1 MKATGAQAI
10 VKSLQA
16 EGVEVVFG
24 YPGGVVLPLFDAL
37 YDADGIRTILTRHE
51 QGATH
56 AADAYARVSGRVGVV
71 AVTSGPGAANTVTGI
86 ANAYMDSVPL
96 VVITGQVATHV
107 LGTDAFQETDITG
120 ITIPIT
126 KHNYLVD
133 DAADIPEIMAEAF
146 HIASTGRPGPV
157 LIDVP
162 VDMFR
167 AEIAYRFPEH
177 ISLPGYK
184 PTVKGHVKQ
193 IKEAASLVSKARKP
207 LLYIGG
213 GVLASNAAKELKELA
228 ELMQLPVVS
237 TLMGKGAFPEDH
249 HLYVGMPGMHGGKF
263 TNYAITETDLLF
275 AIGVR
280 FDDRVTGKLATF
292 ATKAKVVH
300 VDVDPAEIGK
310 NRGVDVPIVG
320 DARSVIVGVVEELRK
335 MNAQPRTDA
344 WMRVIDDWRAR
355 FPFHYHASETSI
367 MPEYVVE
374 RVREL
379 TKDRPTIYCTEVGQN
394 QMWACQYL
402 RIREPRTWA
411 SSGGLGTMG
420 FGLPA
425 AIGAQLA
432 RPDHLVIDIAGD
444 GSIQMNSQELATAA
458 INKLPVKVVILNN
471 GYLGMVRQWQELFY
485 DRRYSSSTL
494 PQDCPDFVKL
504 AEAYGALGLRVT
516 TPAELDDALL
526 RAFEHDGP
534 AVVDVRVEREE
545 NVFPMVA
552 PGGSIDEMLGG
563 IPGGPVSEMLD
574 GELLEEV
581 WE

>member
-1 MKATGAQAI
+1 MRMTAAQAL
-10 VKSLQA
+10 VASLQA
-16 EGVEVVFG
+16 EGVEIVFG
-24 YPGGVVLPLFDAL
+24 YPGGVVLPIFDAL
-37 YDADGIRTILTRHE
+37 YEAEGIRTVLTRHE

-56 AADAYARVSGRVGVV
+56 AADGYARVTGKPGVV
-71 AVTSGPGAANTVTGI
+71 IVTSGPGAANTVTGI

-126 KHNYLVD
+126 KHNYLLD
-133 DAADIPEIMAEAF
+133 SAEDLPEVFAEAF
-146 HIASTGRPGPV
+146 HIATSGRPGPV
-157 LIDVP
+157 LIDIP
-162 VDMFR
+162 VDVAR
-167 AEIAYRFPEH
+167 GEISYKYPERVN
-177 ISLPGYK
+177 LPGYK
-184 PTVKGHVKQ
+184 PTVKGHAKQ
-193 IKEAASLVSKARKP
+193 IHQAAALIAKARKP
-207 LLYIGG
+207 LLYAGG
-213 GVLASNAAKELKELA
+213 GVLSSGAWKELKELA
-228 ELMQLPVVS
+228 ELMQLPVVT

-249 HLYVGMPGMHGGKF
+249 HLFVGMPGMHGGKF

-275 AIGVR
+275 GVGVR
-280 FDDRVTGKLATF
+280 FDDRVTGKLAAF

-300 VDVDPAEIGK
+300 IDVDPAEIGK
-310 NRGVDVPIVG
+310 NRSVDVPIVG
-320 DARSVIVGVVEELRK
+320 DAKAVLGSITAELRK
-335 MNAQPRTDA
+335 MGAEPRTEA
-344 WMRVIDDWRAR
+344 WMRVIDDWRSR
-355 FPFHYHASETSI
+355 YPFHYHPSDEVI
-367 MPEYVVE
+367 MPEYAVE

-379 TKDRPTIYCTEVGQN
+379 TADRPTIFTTEVGQN
-394 QMWACQYL
+394 QMWSCQYL
-402 RIREPRTWA
+402 RIREPRSWV

-425 AIGAQLA
+425 AIGAQLG

-485 DRRYSSSTL
+485 DKRYSSSTL

-504 AEAYGALGLRVT
+504 AEAYGAFGVRVT
-516 TPAELDDALL
+516 TPAELDAALIA
-526 RAFEHDGP
+526 AFDHDGP
-534 AVVDVRVEREE
+534 AIVDVRVEREE

-563 IPGGPVSEMLD
+563 IPGGPVSDMLD

>member
-1 MKATGAQAI
+1 MRMTAAQAL

-24 YPGGVVLPLFDAL
+24 YPGGVVLPIFDAL
-37 YDADGIRTILTRHE
+37 YEADLRVVLTRHE

-56 AADAYARVSGRVGVV
+56 AADAYARVTGKPGVV
-71 AVTSGPGAANTVTGI
+71 IVTSGPGAANTVTGI

-96 VVITGQVATHV
+96 VVFTGQVATHV

-126 KHNYLVD
+126 KHNYLLD
-133 DAADIPEIMAEAF
+133 DPADLPEVVAEAF
-146 HIASTGRPGPV
+146 HIATTGRPGPV
-157 LIDVP
+157 LIDIP
-162 VDMFR
+162 VDISR
-167 AEIAYRFPEH
+167 GELTYKYPERVN
-177 ISLPGYK
+177 LPGYK
-184 PTVKGHVKQ
+184 PTVKGHAKQ
-193 IKEAASLVSKARKP
+193 ITQAAALIAKARKP
-207 LLYIGG
+207 LLYAGG
-213 GVLASNAAKELKELA
+213 GVLASDGARELKELA
-228 ELMQLPVVS
+228 ELMQLPVVT

-249 HLYVGMPGMHGGKF
+249 HLFVGMPGMHGGKF
-263 TNYAITETDLLF
+263 TNYAITETDLLLGV
-275 AIGVR
+275 GVR
-280 FDDRVTGKLATF
+280 FDDRVTGKLAAF

-300 VDVDPAEIGK
+300 VDIDPAEIGK
-310 NRGVDVPIVG
+310 NRGVDIPIVG
-320 DARSVIVGVVEELRK
+320 DARTVLAGIIAELRK
-335 MNAQPRTDA
+335 MGAEPRTEA

-355 FPFHYHASETSI
+355 YPFHYHDSSATI
-367 MPEYVVE
+367 MPQRVVE

-379 TKDRPTIYCTEVGQN
+379 TKGKPTVYTTEVGQN

-402 RIREPRTWA
+402 RITEPRTWV

-425 AIGAQLA
+425 AIGAQLG
-432 RPDHLVIDIAGD
+432 RPDHMVIDIAGD

-458 INKLPVKVVILNN
+458 INKLPVKVIILNN
-471 GYLGMVRQWQELFY
+471 GYLGMIRQWQELFY
-485 DRRYSSSTL
+485 DKRYSSSTL

-504 AEAYGALGLRVT
+504 AEAYGCFGIRAT
-516 TPAELDDALL
+516 TPSELDDALVA
-526 RAFEHDGP
+526 AFAHDGP
-534 AVVDVRVEREE
+534 AIVDVRVEREE

-563 IPGGPVSEMLD
+563 IPGGPISEMLD
-574 GELLEEV
+574 DEILQEV

>member
-1 MKATGAQAI
+1 MKMTGAQAI
-10 VKSLQA
+10 VRSLQE

-37 YDADGIRTILTRHE
+37 YEAEGIRVVLTRHE

-56 AADAYARVSGRVGVV
+56 AADAYARVTGKPGVV
-71 AVTSGPGAANTVTGI
+71 IVTSGPGAANTVTGI

-126 KHNYLVD
+126 KHNYLLD
-133 DAADIPEIMAEAF
+133 QADEIPATMAEAF
-146 HIASTGRPGPV
+146 HIAGTGRPGPV
-157 LIDVP
+157 LIDLP
-162 VDMFR
+162 VDISR
-167 AEIAYRFPEH
+167 QEIDFSYPERVN
-177 ISLPGYK
+177 LPGYK
-184 PTVKGHVKQ
+184 PTVKGHAKQ
-193 IKEAASLVSKARKP
+193 IHQAAALIAKARKP
-207 LLYIGG
+207 LLYAGG
-213 GVLASNAAKELKELA
+213 GVLSSDGAKELKELA
-228 ELMQLPVVS
+228 ELMQLPVVT

-249 HLYVGMPGMHGGKF
+249 HLFVGMPGMHGGKY
-263 TNYAITETDLLF
+263 TNYAITETDLLLGV
-275 AIGVR
+275 GVR

-292 ATKAKVVH
+292 ATKAKIVH
-300 VDVDPAEIGK
+300 IDIDPAEIGK
-310 NRGVDVPIVG
+310 NRSVDVPIVG
-320 DARSVIVGVVEELRK
+320 DAKSVLASIVAELRK
-335 MNAQPRTDA
+335 MGAEPKTDA
-344 WMRVIDDWRAR
+344 WMRVIDDWRGR
-355 FPFHYHASETSI
+355 YPFHYHASETSI
-367 MPEYVVE
+367 MPQQVVE

-379 TKDRPTIYCTEVGQN
+379 TKGKPTVFTTEVGQN

-402 RIREPRTWA
+402 RIVEPRTWV

-425 AIGAQLA
+425 AIGAQLG
-432 RPDHLVIDIAGD
+432 RPDHMVIDIAGD

-485 DRRYSSSTL
+485 ERRYSSSTL

-504 AEAYGALGLRVT
+504 AEAYGCFGIRAT
-516 TPAELDDALL
+516 TPAELDDALVA
-526 RAFEHDGP
+526 AFAYDGP
-534 AVVDVRVEREE
+534 AIVDVRVEREE